1 MKSNFQK
8 IKNLK
13 QRQGLQEK
21 IQIMSKSKE
30 IRIIRENKK
39 IRVTTKSKK
48 IRNNK
53 IKDYQRK

>member
-1 MKSNFQK
+1 
-8 IKNLK
+8 
-13 QRQGLQEK
+13 
-21 IQIMSKSKE
+21 MSKSKE

-53 IKDYQRK
+53 IKDY